1 METVIRGAVM
11 YFVLM
16 VIIRFS
22 GRRTLAQMTAFDLI
36 LVLIV
41 SETAQQALVGNDFSI
56 INAIV
61 IMATLFGI
69 DIALSYLKRASPL
82 ADKLMDGRPTVLV
95 THGRPD
101 ERALSRSRV
110 AVEDILAIARENEGL
125 ERLDQIKYA
134 VLETG
139 GQISVIP
146 EDAAK

>member
-16 VIIRFS
+16 LIIRFS

-36 LVLIV
+36 LILIV

-56 INAIV
+56 TNSV
-61 IMATLFGI
+61 VVMVTLFGI
-69 DIALSYLKRASPL
+69 DIALSYLKERSPL
-82 ADKLMDGRPTVLV
+82 ADKLMDGRPTILV
-95 THGRPD
+95 THGKPD
-101 ERALSRSRV
+101 ARALARSRV

-139 GQISVIP
+139 GQISIIP
-146 EDAAK
+146 EQAAK

>member
-11 YFVLM
+11 YLILM
-16 VIIRFS
+16 LIIRFS

-56 INAIV
+56 TNAV
-61 IMATLFGI
+61 VVMVTLFGI
-69 DIALSYLKRASPL
+69 DIALSYLKQASPL
-82 ADKLMDGRPTVLV
+82 ADRLMDGRPTLLV
-95 THGRPD
+95 THGKAD
-101 ERALSRSRV
+101 ERALSRSRL
-110 AVEDILAIARENEGL
+110 AVEDVLAVGRETQGL

-146 EDAAK
+146 EPEAK